1 LPDSE
6 HYIRYEVLDTGFHFR
21 LDKAVMKAISA
32 VAPEME
38 RLSREHFDQVCA
50 RCDFFIFHTG
60 GRRILDELVAHLT
73 LAEEQVAPSRASLA
87 EVGNVASVVVFDVL
101 RRLFE
106 NPPEAGAR
114 GLLAAF
120 GPGFSAE
127 MALGQW
133 TD

>member
-1 LPDSE
+1 
-6 HYIRYEVLDTGFHFR
+6 
-21 LDKAVMKAISA
+21 MKAISA

-101 RRLFE
+101 RRLSKIRRKLAPGACW
-106 NPPEAGAR
+106 PPSAQASVRRWRWDSGRTETPGPKWR
-114 GLLAAF
+114 G
-120 GPGFSAE
+120 
-127 MALGQW
+127 
-133 TD
+133 